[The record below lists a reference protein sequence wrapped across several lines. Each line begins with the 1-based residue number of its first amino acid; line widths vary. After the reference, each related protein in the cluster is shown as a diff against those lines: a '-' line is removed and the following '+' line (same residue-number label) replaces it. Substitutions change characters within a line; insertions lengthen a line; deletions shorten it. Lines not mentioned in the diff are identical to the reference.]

1 MREVEKLQIIRYEHV
16 ACDASKYLDKKKV
29 TTFLASV
36 TFSITLISVWL
47 LSSQDPF
54 TRYIKV

>member
-16 ACDASKYLDKKKV
+16 ACDASKNLDKKRWRL
-29 TTFLASV
+29 FMASV
-36 TFSITLISVWL
+36 TFSITSISVWL